1 MLPPA
6 AQTLL
11 PAPPLGAHGGATP
24 LAPGTFQVLTS
35 LPFDTMVTSL
45 PFDTKGP
52 RHRLRARAQA
62 FPHHPPSSPPT
73 SDVASANTGFLESA
87 HDLGAED
94 GSRHSWAPHRPGC
107 GHPGLLW
114 PATPGS
120 LPFPDPVRK
129 LGSRASSP
137 GPSVLR
143 PHTPCRSPPLGLKV
157 TSIPGSISQ
166 RRVSWGYLFGDSHR
180 VPGSGEGLV

>member
-73 SDVASANTGFLESA
+73 SDAASANTGFLESA

-94 GSRHSWAPHRPGC
+94 RRRLRSLLGPAPPRLRTPRPALARHARLPPLPRPSQEAGEQ
-107 GHPGLLW
+107 GLKPWPFGAETAHP
-114 PATPGS
+114 
-120 LPFPDPVRK
+120 LPLPT
-129 LGSRASSP
+129 LGSQGHIHPRQHQP
-137 GPSVLR
+137 KESVLGL
-143 PHTPCRSPPLGLKV
+143 PL
-157 TSIPGSISQ
+157 
-166 RRVSWGYLFGDSHR
+166 R
-180 VPGSGEGLV
+180 